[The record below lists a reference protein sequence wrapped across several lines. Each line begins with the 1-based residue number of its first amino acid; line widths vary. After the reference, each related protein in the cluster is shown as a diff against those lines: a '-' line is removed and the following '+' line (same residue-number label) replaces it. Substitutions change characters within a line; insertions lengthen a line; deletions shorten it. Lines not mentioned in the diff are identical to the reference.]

1 MPTLQ
6 TSGSLKFTQTTR
18 CELRSSSSSCV
29 KFDVRWFRRAVIE
42 TSRLK
47 GPHQELL
54 VQGIPAK
61 TGRGRGCKEVVV
73 RGSVEVGFKR
83 ESILLLI

>member
-18 CELRSSSSSCV
+18 CELR
-29 KFDVRWFRRAVIE
+29 WFRRAVIE
-42 TSRLK
+42 TGRLK

-54 VQGIPAK
+54 VQGIPAI

-73 RGSVEVGFKR
+73 RGSVEVGFKH
-83 ESILLLI
+83 ESILLLL